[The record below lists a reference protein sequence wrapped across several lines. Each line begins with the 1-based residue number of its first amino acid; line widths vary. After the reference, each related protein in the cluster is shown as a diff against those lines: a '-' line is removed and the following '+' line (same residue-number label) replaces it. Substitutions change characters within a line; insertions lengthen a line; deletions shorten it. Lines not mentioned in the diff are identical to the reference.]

1 MPVVLNRVLSGDS
14 PMISSMKDYLPELDQ
29 FTRQL
34 ANDYSEQHL
43 TWELF
48 RQGCDAFYRDEMMR
62 KIDSVAR
69 GWIEMASYRNGATLY
84 HVTSVLVAL
93 YLLPEYQSASARQQR
108 LMEWMVLFH
117 DIAKVPIEN
126 GHDYIHGFKSSAVA
140 GKAIANVGFPLKAG
154 QSEADLDNWYDLS
167 YNAIRYDDTHGEYVQ
182 DNTQLPDIIQGL
194 GELHSADAYCIVT
207 AILFHISI
215 KTDPD
220 YPIPAPLSDKQIQ
233 HYITPD
239 SLPIIKAMY
248 LVDNDGW
255 CLFDKDRNTQ
265 QHRRQQTLAV
275 FEQFVTPL
283 VLST

>member
-1 MPVVLNRVLSGDS
+1 MLVVLNRVLSVSND
-14 PMISSMKDYLPELDQ
+14 MIRSINDYLPELDQ

-34 ANDYSEQHL
+34 ASDYAENFL

-48 RQGCDAFYRDEMMR
+48 RQQCDSFYNDTTMQ
-62 KIDSVAR
+62 KIDSVAT
-69 GWIEMASYRNGATLY
+69 GWIEMASYRNRATLY

-93 YLLPEYQSASARQQR
+93 YLLPEYLSASLRQQR
-108 LMEWMVLFH
+108 LMEWTVLFH
-117 DIAKVPIEN
+117 DIAKVPVDN
-126 GHDYIHGFKSSAVA
+126 GHDYIHGFKSGAIA
-140 GKAIANVGFPLKAG
+140 GKALTNLGFALNAG
-154 QSEADLDNWYDLS
+154 LSEADLNKWYDLS

-182 DNTQLPDIIQGL
+182 DNTQLLEIIQGL
-194 GELHSADAYCIVT
+194 RELHSADAYSIVT

-220 YPIPAPLSDKQIQ
+220 YPIPAPLTHNEIKR
-233 HYITPD
+233 YITKS

-255 CLFDKDRNTQ
+255 CLFDADRSTQ